1 MVAESM
7 GICLSVEAP
16 GRFVEVPPLAQRL
29 VAAELVG
36 RTELQELFPLNP
48 KTAINTIWCSS
59 TR

>member
-1 MVAESM
+1 M